1 MTTPAAPEPTPEPT
15 GLARLVAAGRPHLV
29 PAVVLMVATAVV
41 AAPVL
46 LRLSAPGASSD
57 ILAHATMAAENVR
70 EGGGISYSTWFPLLH
85 VLAGGSEDLG
95 LLRRISLVLLMLA
108 VAGKVLGVYAWATHR
123 ALSRTGAVGVAL
135 LLLVAMPLVDPAR
148 PRLIY
153 IGQISATLWH
163 NATHIFSVPF
173 SLAAFAAA
181 VALLRAP
188 SVRTAGLFG
197 VAALLSTAA
206 KPNYALALLPVVGV
220 ALLVV
225 VVRRRMPVRSAAAV
239 LALAGGPVLALLV
252 YQYLVVFSGDSAV
265 RETDMVLAP
274 FVTWHVFTPSI
285 LRSLVL
291 SLAGPLVAALVLPRS
306 VWRQVHVW
314 LSWAVL
320 AVALVMTALLGEE
333 GPGGVLVHHG
343 NAFWGSHLAL
353 LVVFLVTATE
363 LVRRLASWRELSR
376 PRLAAAALAVLLLL
390 GHGVSGAYYAANAG
404 VDGFPVTMETG

>member
-1 MTTPAAPEPTPEPT
+1 M
-15 GLARLVAAGRPHLV
+15 GVAA
-29 PAVVLMVATAVV
+29 AV

-46 LRLSAPGASSD
+46 IRLSAPGSSSD
-57 ILAHATMAAENVR
+57 ILAHAEMAAENVR

-108 VAGKVLGVYAWATHR
+108 VAGKVLGCYAWAAYR
-123 ALSRTGAVGVAL
+123 GLSRTGAVGVAM

-148 PRLIY
+148 PRMIY
-153 IGQISATLWH
+153 LGQITATLWH

-181 VALLRAP
+181 GWLLRSP
-188 SVRTAGLFG
+188 SLRTAGLFG

-225 VVRRRMPVRSAAAV
+225 VVRRRMRLRSAAGV
-239 LALAGGPVLALLV
+239 LVLAGGPVLALLV

-274 FVTWHVFTPSI
+274 LVTWHVFTPSI
-285 LRSLVL
+285 LRSLVV
-291 SLAGPLVAALVLPRS
+291 SLAGPVLAVLVLPRP

-320 AVALVMTALLGEE
+320 ALALVLTALLGEE
-333 GPGGVLVHHG
+333 GPDGALVHHG
-343 NAFWGSHLAL
+343 NAFWGSFTAM
-353 LVVFLVTATE
+353 LVVFLVTVTE
-363 LVRRLASWRELSR
+363 LVRVLARWRELSR

-390 GHGVSGAYYAANAG
+390 GHGASGAYYAANAG